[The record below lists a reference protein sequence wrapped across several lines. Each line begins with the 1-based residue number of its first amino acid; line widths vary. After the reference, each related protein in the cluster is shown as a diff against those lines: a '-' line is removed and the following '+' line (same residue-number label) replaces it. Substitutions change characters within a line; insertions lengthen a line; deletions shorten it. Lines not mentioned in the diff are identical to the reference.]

1 MTGYSIPRPI
11 SADDDTS
18 SFASGDSALDSWL
31 KRYALANHAAGAA
44 RVFVTLRDKQV
55 VGYYALSATSIM
67 RAEAT
72 GRAAKAIPEPVPAIL
87 LGRLAVHQKEQ
98 GRGLGQHL
106 LRDAILRTP
115 DAADSIG
122 VRALLVHAGSESARA
137 FYLNFDFEPSP
148 TDPLHLMLL
157 LKDARRAARSW

>member
-11 SADDDTS
+11 SADDDAS
-18 SFASGDSALDSWL
+18 SFASGDTALDSWL

-44 RVFVTLRDKQV
+44 RVFVTLRDEQV
-55 VGYYALSATSIM
+55 VGYYSLSATGIM
-67 RAEAT
+67 RGQAT
-72 GRAAKAIPEPVPAIL
+72 QRAAKAMPDPVPAIL
-87 LGRLAVHQKEQ
+87 LGRLAVSQKEQ
-98 GRGLGQHL
+98 GRGLGKHL
-106 LRDAILRTP
+106 LRDAILRTL
-115 DAADSIG
+115 DAAETIG
-122 VRALLVHAGSESARA
+122 VRVLLVHAGSESART